1 MLKKFTLK
9 NYKNFKDEISIDFE
23 NTAGYQ
29 FSTDCI
35 TDGIISKM
43 LIYGR
48 NATGKTNLGKA
59 LMDIN
64 KTMFGGRNFY
74 DTGIFLNADSI
85 DKTAIFSYEFCFE
98 NNELVYRYAR
108 LSNQDLRKEELLI
121 DGKTIFSCDF
131 ENNKFYFENLEYI
144 NAETANVDRYKQS
157 VDSGDDEEFQVLKLP
172 FLTWLLSNVAL
183 SNDSILIK
191 LANYARRMLM
201 ITAGNEMLR
210 NPRITNDSFYELLED
225 SNRLKDLEDFL
236 NEMGI
241 KCKLILEKTTRWSEK
256 VIFPA

>member
-98 NNELVYRYAR
+98 NNELVYRSLTEKLFLAVI
-108 LSNQDLRKEELLI
+108 LKIINFILRILNILM
-121 DGKTIFSCDF
+121 
-131 ENNKFYFENLEYI
+131 
-144 NAETANVDRYKQS
+144 RKQ
-157 VDSGDDEEFQVLKLP
+157 P
-172 FLTWLLSNVAL
+172 
-183 SNDSILIK
+183 
-191 LANYARRMLM
+191 M
-201 ITAGNEMLR
+201 
-210 NPRITNDSFYELLED
+210 
-225 SNRLKDLEDFL
+225 
-236 NEMGI
+236 
-241 KCKLILEKTTRWSEK
+241 
-256 VIFPA
+256 